1 MRDALKQFDVLDHA
15 TEIRVHKIYRIGKDF
30 LVSFDVSTP
39 ANEPHFMARSGFRYH
54 LYDLDD
60 RVFETGRSF
69 ETLECARD
77 GVLSRMSLPF
87 STPK

>member
-39 ANEPHFMARSGFRYH
+39 ANEPHFMARSSFRYH